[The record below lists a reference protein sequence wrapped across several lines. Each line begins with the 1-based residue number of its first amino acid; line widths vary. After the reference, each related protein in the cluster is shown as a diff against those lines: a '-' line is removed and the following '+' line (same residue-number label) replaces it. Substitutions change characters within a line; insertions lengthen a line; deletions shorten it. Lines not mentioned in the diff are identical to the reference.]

1 MKDILR
7 AIAEAIKLADR
18 VERISEQVGEIAR
31 VAREDSKEL
40 HARINDLSERVSHIE
55 GMIEGALRTSGPRQL
70 DKPN

>member
-18 VERISEQVGEIAR
+18 VQRISEQVGEIAR

-40 HARINDLSERVSHIE
+40 HTRLNDLSERVSHIE
-55 GMIEGALRTSGPRQL
+55 GMIEGALRTTGPRQL
-70 DKPN
+70 DKPD

>member
-18 VERISEQVGEIAR
+18 VQRISEQVGEVAR

-55 GMIEGALRTSGPRQL
+55 GMIEGALRTTGPRQL
-70 DKPN
+70 DKPD